1 MTTADQYTFAAVAA
15 LIILAF
21 GLLGAVMRSLRLL
34 ERERQRTHN
43 LVGQRDR
50 AAQLVAQWR
59 ARASRVEDQLQ
70 RQSIP
75 DPVDRA
81 FARTPA
87 ANDVT
92 QQIHALNGRGD
103 AT

>member
-1 MTTADQYTFAAVAA
+1 MTTADEYTFAAVAA

-50 AAQLVAQWR
+50 APRNWSRSGAPERSARRTSSSGNPFRTRLTELSR
-59 ARASRVEDQLQ
+59 ALPR
-70 RQSIP
+70 P
-75 DPVDRA
+75 
-81 FARTPA
+81 T
-87 ANDVT
+87 T
-92 QQIHALNGRGD
+92 
-103 AT
+103 